1 MAENTE
7 IESLKREFEN
17 AAAEL
22 KEAKDR
28 DATGSGR
35 LLLDLRNLVQIR
47 LALMESTRPSGLRR
61 KRRIFAHKSLVN
73 SLKTR
78 ERRGSLRELEFLR
91 NMVWLRKARSLQT
104 LSSRRALSF

>member
-1 MAENTE
+1 MAEHFSRFAGLSIMAENTE

-35 LLLDLRNLVQIR
+35 LLLDLRNLV
-47 LALMESTRPSGLRR
+47 
-61 KRRIFAHKSLVN
+61 
-73 SLKTR
+73 
-78 ERRGSLRELEFLR
+78 
-91 NMVWLRKARSLQT
+91 
-104 LSSRRALSF
+104 

>member
-35 LLLDLRNLVQIR
+35 LLLSLGNLFR
-47 LALMESTRPSGLRR
+47 YD
-61 KRRIFAHKSLVN
+61 
-73 SLKTR
+73 
-78 ERRGSLRELEFLR
+78 
-91 NMVWLRKARSLQT
+91 
-104 LSSRRALSF
+104 